1 MHKTIWI
8 AGAILTASSTFAT
21 AADTTRQERMDAALS
36 NYHANNPSASTSTT
50 GISADSASS
59 DCAIY
64 SNGGTFS
71 RAEAAAKRGACKT
84 GHALDRG
91 VKKTGNAIGNV
102 GKKTGDAIR
111 RTGEKMGGSPE
122 KASSDP
128 QPK

>member
-1 MHKTIWI
+1 MHKRIWI
-8 AGAILTASSTFAT
+8 AGAVLAAVSTFAT

-36 NYHANNPSASTSTT
+36 NYHAKNPSASNSTT
-50 GISADSASS
+50 GVRADSAS
-59 DCAIY
+59 DKCAIY

-84 GHALDRG
+84 GNALDRG
-91 VKKTGNAIGNV
+91 VKRTGNAIGNA
-102 GKKTGDAIR
+102 GRKTGDAIR

-122 KASSDP
+122 KATSDP

>member
-1 MHKTIWI
+1 MLKTMWI
-8 AGAILTASSTFAT
+8 AGAILTSFSTFAT

-36 NYHANNPSASTSTT
+36 DYRANNPNASESTT
-50 GISADSASS
+50 GVSADSTSS

-91 VKKTGNAIGNV
+91 AKKTGHAISNV

-111 RTGEKMGGSPE
+111 RTGEKMGGSPD